1 MKRVL
6 KRLARGCCL
15 FGCLPVVL
23 LVVTFELVFL
33 VPLKLEERGLAQDV
47 AALRAQGIPTQWADL
62 VRPALPP
69 EQNAATYFLKAAE
82 QTRSTELPSPD
93 FVYSQLERGLRWEDK
108 LDTVALAKGRKLLA
122 SRKQVLALIEQG
134 ARCPAS
140 VYPVDWQA
148 GTGAQ
153 FPHLHRTRSLSRF
166 LGLYSLVRAMDGKPD
181 EAFDALQLDL
191 AVQRSLCQE
200 PGCISLLTATSSL
213 EKELG
218 NLELVLR
225 VTTPSKR
232 KTVALYEA
240 LGRFDLLA
248 EQAEA
253 LDDEYTLVVWRYEA
267 LRSGE
272 YPLSPTHGLSSFWTP
287 DPPAWICLQS
297 PPGHTTCLLEWLAT
311 RDERELLGW
320 LRVRQQA
327 LRQWAADPTDCP
339 LPLRSSELWPW
350 YAYVS
355 APWRISLDWQLE
367 RIIKIQTRLNAARCG
382 LAVVAF
388 QQKTGEDPT
397 SLDEVEKTLG
407 WKLPLD
413 PGSGK
418 TFALT
423 RDKGRLTVTSSLKV
437 PTYLHKPA
445 KPVKPAKPKA
455 PVGPLPVFMQVA
467 PGQPSVQQPGGQRPK
482 LAPYE
487 STRVTLP
494 ITFSVPGV

>member
-1 MKRVL
+1 MGRPC
-6 KRLARGCCL
+6 ASG
-15 FGCLPVVL
+15 P
-23 LVVTFELVFL
+23 
-33 VPLKLEERGLAQDV
+33 A
-47 AALRAQGIPTQWADL
+47 TQ
-62 VRPALPP
+62 
-69 EQNAATYFLKAAE
+69 QNAATYFLKAAE

-134 ARCPAS
+134 ARCPVS

-240 LGRFDLLA
+240 LGRFDLFA

-287 DPPAWICLQS
+287 NPRRGSAFRA
-297 PPGHTTCLLEWLAT
+297 PPGTRHACWNGLRPAT
-311 RDERELLGW
+311 RGNC
-320 LRVRQQA
+320 
-327 LRQWAADPTDCP
+327 WAGFECASKHCASGPPTQLTARFPCV
-339 LPLRSSELWPW
+339 LVSS
-350 YAYVS
+350 
-355 APWRISLDWQLE
+355 
-367 RIIKIQTRLNAARCG
+367 G
-382 LAVVAF
+382 
-388 QQKTGEDPT
+388 
-397 SLDEVEKTLG
+397 
-407 WKLPLD
+407 
-413 PGSGK
+413 PGMLMS
-418 TFALT
+418 
-423 RDKGRLTVTSSLKV
+423 
-437 PTYLHKPA
+437 
-445 KPVKPAKPKA
+445 
-455 PVGPLPVFMQVA
+455 
-467 PGQPSVQQPGGQRPK
+467 QPRGASV
-482 LAPYE
+482 
-487 STRVTLP
+487 
-494 ITFSVPGV
+494 